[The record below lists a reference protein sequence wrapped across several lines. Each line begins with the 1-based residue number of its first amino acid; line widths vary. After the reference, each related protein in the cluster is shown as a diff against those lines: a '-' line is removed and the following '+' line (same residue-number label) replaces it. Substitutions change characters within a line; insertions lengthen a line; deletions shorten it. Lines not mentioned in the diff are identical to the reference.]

1 MTKEPGSHRHRD
13 ENEVIREEESI
24 RTELRMRPWRTPI
37 NKG

>member
-13 ENEVIREEESI
+13 ENEVIREESI